1 MIQNKML
8 NNKMLTSQMCF
19 PLIHKMRCESGN
31 VFSFSFLFSPQE
43 FGKSWEE
50 VQSEDDRELLDN
62 LEE

>member
-1 MIQNKML
+1 
-8 NNKMLTSQMCF
+8 MCADNQE
-19 PLIHKMRCESGN
+19 M
-31 VFSFSFLFSPQE
+31 FSYFLFFFPPQE

>member
-8 NNKMLTSQMCF
+8 TVISKMLI
-19 PLIHKMRCESGN
+19 PLIYKRQCETGN
-31 VFSFSFLFSPQE
+31 VFSLSFLFSPQE

>member
-1 MIQNKML
+1 M
-8 NNKMLTSQMCF
+8 F
-19 PLIHKMRCESGN
+19 Y
-31 VFSFSFLFSPQE
+31 FSFSSFFPQE